1 MNTENYDVIVIG
13 GGAIGLATAYQL
25 GKRKAKTL
33 VLEQFT
39 FVNQLGSSAGVSRQF
54 RIPYPQQYMV

>member
-1 MNTENYDVIVIG
+1 MNTEYYDVIVIG

-33 VLEQFT
+33 VQYKPF
-39 FVNQLGSSAGVSRQF
+39 QLGRKFFKA
-54 RIPYPQQYMV
+54 I

>member
-1 MNTENYDVIVIG
+1 MNRENYDVIVIG

-33 VLEQFT
+33 VQYKPFP
-39 FVNQLGSSAGVSRQF
+39 LGSKFFKA
-54 RIPYPQQYMV
+54 I